1 MKHKLERWS
10 ILSTLLI
17 LICFLS
23 GCSSFVCMYVSY
35 SSNSK
40 TQNFNIT
47 VSFYKNGSLLS
58 LKCDNLFTMS
68 RFLLFVLD
76 NNQ

>member
-1 MKHKLERWS
+1 MKHTLERWS
-10 ILSTLLI
+10 ILSMLLI
-17 LICFLS
+17 LICLLS
-23 GCSSFVCMYVSY
+23 GCSSFVCMSVFLL
-35 SSNSK
+35 

-58 LKCDNLFTMS
+58 LKCDNLFSMS